1 MSLGILLVAA
11 WAVIGILS
19 PIFGYLIDKYKGTT
33 DKDAKFS
40 TGYSDMRVST
50 MKILIYTLPLLIAG
64 IILNYFNL

>member
-1 MSLGILLVAA
+1 MSLGILLVAV
-11 WAVIGILS
+11 WAVIGISS
-19 PIFGYLIDKYKGTT
+19 PLFGFLFDKYKGTA

-50 MKILIYTLPLLIAG
+50 MKILIYTMPLLFIG